1 MHFPQKFC
9 PWWTFF
15 YFGFWF
21 HGDLAFTHLHM
32 ESLWVF
38 GTLLLM
44 FEFSFISGLSHFRND
59 RPSGYPFV
67 FSPHLFAFSV
77 FTACD
82 AFRFSISAFSVFTL
96 ESEVHTLFYIFLY
109 IFSFSFPGLL
119 FSFLSFF
126 SAFAVYCVHGKRA
139 ALEFDDRTTPFQPA
153 FILVFVFLSDP
164 MRFRPP
170 HPLGRRPPLRLR
182 LAALVFSGSS
192 SSPFSAARISFR
204 SFVFSILI
212 VLCLPKVLVP
222 HSLPWKEAQLLL
234 LFLAGGSQSVGQIL
248 MYRVSNGF
256 ASCLWKNN
264 G

>member
-1 MHFPQKFC
+1 MTDLLVTLLYFPPTFLLFPYSQLVTLFVSLFPHFPFSRWKARYTLCFIYFC
-9 PWWTFF
+9 TYFHFPSLGFCFPFF
-15 YFGFWF
+15 
-21 HGDLAFTHLHM
+21 L
-32 ESLWVF
+32 
-38 GTLLLM
+38 
-44 FEFSFISGLSHFRND
+44 
-59 RPSGYPFV
+59 
-67 FSPHLFAFSV
+67 
-77 FTACD
+77 
-82 AFRFSISAFSVFTL
+82 
-96 ESEVHTLFYIFLY
+96 
-109 IFSFSFPGLL
+109 
-119 FSFLSFF
+119 FF

>member
-96 ESEVHTLFYIFLY
+96 ESEVHTLLYIFLY
-109 IFSFSFPGLL
+109 IFSFTFPGLL

-139 ALEFDDRTTPFQPA
+139 TLEFDDRTTPFQPA

-170 HPLGRRPPLRLR
+170 THLAAAPLCAFVWLPSFSLAPLLPPSPLLASLFAASYFPFWLFSVCQKFWFLIRFLGRKP
-182 LAALVFSGSS
+182 SS
-192 SSPFSAARISFR
+192 CSYFW
-204 SFVFSILI
+204 LGD
-212 VLCLPKVLVP
+212 PKV
-222 HSLPWKEAQLLL
+222 
-234 LFLAGGSQSVGQIL
+234 
-248 MYRVSNGF
+248 
-256 ASCLWKNN
+256 
-264 G
+264 